1 MHKRTHT
8 HTHTL
13 MQAHIIVEASQHA
26 RALICSAAFKTT
38 AAIHFRKLKPQSD
51 FNQRHQSTNCSSRSP
66 FLSLS
71 VMAKSVLTC
80 PLLQCLSF
88 FFSPSLCRFTLTY
101 RELILLFLSFNKLL
115 FKRWDPSSCT
125 HTTSPSRVFPF
136 LLLGRFGPGIR
147 GTDDVGHLKDRTC
160 EMAYKEG
167 EKHDNS

>member
-1 MHKRTHT
+1 MWSRTCINAHT
-8 HTHTL
+8 HAW

-51 FNQRHQSTNCSSRSP
+51 FNQRHQSTNCSSRYP

-88 FFSPSLCRFTLTY
+88 FF
-101 RELILLFLSFNKLL
+101 LSFSLQIHIDIPRTNPLIPL
-115 FKRWDPSSCT
+115 FQQASVQEVRPLQLHT
-125 HTTSPSRVFPF
+125 H
-136 LLLGRFGPGIR
+136 
-147 GTDDVGHLKDRTC
+147 HLT
-160 EMAYKEG
+160 
-167 EKHDNS
+167 